1 MYMLD
6 TDICIYVLK
15 SRDTALRNKFKAN
28 RNLAIS
34 SIVYG
39 ELCFGIENG
48 DPGLR
53 SQRYEQLRRFL
64 RKIHIEPWG
73 QKEGMEYGQLRARLK
88 QTGMLIGNNDLL
100 IAAHAIS
107 CEATL
112 VTNNQREFSRITG
125 LICENWLEMS

>member
-6 TDICIYVLK
+6 TDTCIYVLR
-15 SRDTALRNKFKAN
+15 SRDTALRNKFKAA
-28 RNLAIS
+28 RSLAIS

-48 DPGLR
+48 DTGLR
-53 SQRYEQLRRFL
+53 ARRYEQLKRFL
-64 RKIHIEPWG
+64 RKINIEPWADKQG
-73 QKEGMEYGQLRARLK
+73 VIYGQLRAQLK
-88 QTGMLIGNNDLL
+88 QTGMIIGNNDLL

-125 LICENWLEMS
+125 LICENWLDKI